1 MSKQKILPIAIAV
14 ASVVIIDGAQ
24 SALYV
29 NEQGTGKRSSIR
41 FTPLKTATTP

>member
-1 MSKQKILPIAIAV
+1 MSKQKILPIAVAM

-29 NEQGTGKRSSIR
+29 NEQLQAVCI
-41 FTPLKTATTP
+41 LATYS